1 VTRPLRHGQPW
12 GRAAAGPPDVEVAGD
27 DADLAE
33 AAARQP
39 DALVR
44 FRPSTQSD
52 IARALGLSPDGTG
65 TTEVALD
72 TLVLRGMSEG
82 EVMTAVNAVV
92 VGWPPDRLRG
102 TARSTQIT
110 VIVDGRTWYEGPATT
125 IVVASGQF
133 LRDAD
138 LVPRGHPGD
147 GWAEV
152 QVYAL
157 TPHERRAMRHR
168 LATGTHVPHPSIHTT
183 RARAVEVEVAGKPLR
198 VEVDGHDRVRARR
211 LRVTLLPGA
220 IRILV

>member
-12 GRAAAGPPDVEVAGD
+12 GQAAAGPPDLEVTGD
-27 DADLAE
+27 DADLAG
-33 AAARQP
+33 AAARHP

-44 FRPSTQSD
+44 FRPSPQSD

-72 TLVLRGMSEG
+72 ALALRGMSEG
-82 EVMTAVNAVV
+82 EAMTAVNALV
-92 VGWPPDRLRG
+92 VGSPPDRLRG
-102 TARSTQIT
+102 TARSVPIT

-133 LRDAD
+133 LRGAD

-157 TPHERRAMRHR
+157 TPRDRRAMRHR

-198 VEVDGHDRVRARR
+198 VEVDGHDRARARL
-211 LRVTLLPGA
+211 LRVTLVPGA